1 MARFRMDGVGDGGRL
16 VGGRFA
22 QQLGRKQ
29 RRRQGGGGRFGV
41 DLGLGSIV
49 RRGMEAKSRGSG
61 FGLAFGL
68 GDECGFGADNIDSLG
83 VLCG

>member
-1 MARFRMDGVGDGGRL
+1 MLMIGKKWKIFKKNL
-16 VGGRFA
+16 
-22 QQLGRKQ
+22 L
-29 RRRQGGGGRFGV
+29 GV